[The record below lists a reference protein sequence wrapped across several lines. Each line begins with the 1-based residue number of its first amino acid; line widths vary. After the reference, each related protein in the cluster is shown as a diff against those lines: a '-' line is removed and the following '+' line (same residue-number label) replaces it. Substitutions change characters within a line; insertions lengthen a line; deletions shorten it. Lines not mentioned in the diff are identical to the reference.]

1 MVGVS
6 RALVGG
12 GEEDE
17 RFRAPAEP
25 GPVRGP
31 RLPATFAVAL
41 PRCPVRGS
49 VPRMDGSVVSL
60 LNSVLEGELRRGTLL
75 VDGIVS
81 WGTAPLPVTVPGCL
95 STGGGAT
102 PTVVW
107 SDDGF

>member
-6 RALVGG
+6 CALVGG

-81 WGTAPLPVTVPGCL
+81 WGTAPP
-95 STGGGAT
+95 A
-102 PTVVW
+102 
-107 SDDGF
+107 SDSAGVSEHRWGSDTHRSLV